1 MMSEGYQQT
10 LVGRLAQ
17 YAQTEGEY
25 ARPTAT
31 AFEFLHGDD
40 LNEPLARVDTL
51 TFQQLD
57 EQAKILAVRLL
68 RQIAAGERAAGQTAV
83 GQRVILCYP
92 PGLDYIKAFYA
103 CLYAGIVAVPLYPPQ
118 GKANTRRFR
127 HVINTC
133 GVNYILTTQE
143 MQSKFVARLLQASDV
158 SDKEQSDE
166 ALPDLSA
173 EQFIYTD
180 LLLADEQYNAL
191 DAFIWPDISPDSL
204 AFLQYTSG
212 STGDPKGV
220 MITHGNIM
228 ANLRLLQQTA
238 GCHEQD
244 TFVNWLPLFH
254 DLGLVNAMLLPVY
267 LGTRSVLMAPLTFV
281 ANPVYWLQAISH
293 YRGSICGAPNFAYEL
308 CLKKVSDD
316 AVAELNLDSW
326 RIAFNAAEPIFPE
339 TLSGFARKYEAVGF
353 QQTCFFPSYGMAEAT
368 VFLCGCMHEL
378 EHIVPL
384 ALDGK
389 SIATESNQCAEGK
402 SAVACGDISRM
413 QQCGHDIRIVDPETF
428 SELPNGQVGEI
439 WARGKSIGVGYW
451 QRPEQTHDTFYALL
465 QQERKEQQE
474 HRTGFDESG
483 WLRTGDLGL
492 VHDSRLYVTGRIK
505 ELIIIAGQ
513 NYYPTDIER
522 TVQEAH
528 SALTVGAGA
537 AFAVEQDG
545 EERLIVVQ
553 EIARTALKGLDTQA
567 VFQSVLTAIAQEY
580 QLDPYVI
587 LLVKPARVEKTTSGK
602 IQRKLAQHK
611 YLADEIECID
621 RYMRGQ
627 GAQAVESR
635 ATNRLEKIQQVAQ
648 ERRAPNE
655 LESFLIQ
662 ALQDELFDDAYSAA
676 SQNLGSAKEPE
687 ISPDDSIFSLGANS
701 IILTRLLYR
710 VNKHLQGQLPEE
722 LSIACMF
729 EYPIIAQ
736 LADYIRSQMS
746 QSQLQNSYSQNSLV
760 SAKSYIKSKADT
772 DSPIPMTPAQQ
783 GLWFQWQMEPQSGAY
798 NEYRIFALKDAV
810 NASALETSF
819 KHLIERHEILRT
831 CMVRDD
837 SGFYLQ
843 PLAIDAADQFVM
855 PVLSVSTHTELDK
868 SLTEAVV
875 EPFDLIAGQVI
886 RAKLIHLGNEAYL
899 AVAMHHIATDGWSVA
914 LLIQELSTLYQYYS
928 GVSQT
933 EFSLEAQL
941 PSLPIQFS
949 DYAAWIN
956 KGLTQKQERI
966 SSGILSGLQ
975 YWKER
980 LKGAPELHNLPLDK
994 RRPMHQAMSGG
1005 LVQHFISDEQLQ
1017 QINQFCDAHNVTLH
1031 IFLQSALAVL
1041 LARFGGESGE
1051 QDIVIGSPYAGR
1063 SQPELQHLV
1072 GYFVNTLVYR
1082 HQFSDDTNFASLL
1095 QRTREQAIAAY
1106 THQLVPFEM
1115 LVNELQ
1121 PQRSNAYNPL
1131 VQIALVVQNNESAD
1145 LTLGKVSAQ
1154 EYALPNAPV
1163 FAKYDLELS
1172 VSESKSQ
1179 NGLLLEWRY
1188 RDDLFLHGSIQ
1199 GLAECFDE
1207 LLQNLLQSP
1216 HKPISQVSLLPSNQL
1231 KQLADWSIPAVLN
1244 QEAVEDVHAE
1254 SRFESV
1260 SRRFES
1266 MASLYPSNIAVQCD
1280 DEFLTYE
1287 ALNNK
1292 ANQLARYL
1300 LKQGVTSESLVALYF
1315 QRSVDMLVAILG
1327 VLKSGAAYLP
1337 VDTNNPESRTQWILQ
1352 DAKVDIL
1359 LTHLEVSE
1367 TSSWD
1372 VQFAVSNKIQACI
1385 TIDDV
1390 HTSLEMQCYSTA
1402 NLNEDEVPFV
1412 SATKDHRAYVIY
1424 TSGSTGQPKGVEV
1437 SHHNVLRLFSSSD
1450 DLFHFSEQDVWT
1462 LFHNYAFDFSV
1473 WEIWGALL
1481 YGGRLVVVPYWV
1493 AREPQQFLR
1502 LLQEQKVSV
1511 LNQTPSAFEQLLAAN
1526 AEDSSSRALT
1536 SLRYVIFGG
1545 EALDYQALSPWF
1557 ERYTQSHCKL
1567 VNMYGITETTVHV
1580 TFYEVTQNDEQMLV
1594 GSVIGRPLPDL
1605 GVCILDE
1612 QLQPVMPGAYGEL
1625 CVMGEGVT
1633 LGYLNRE
1640 ALTAERFIDYS
1651 LSSLNLSGKTR
1662 LYRSGDIGRFLPDG
1676 RIEYLGRRDH
1686 QVKIRGFRIELGE
1699 IETALLNCKV
1709 SVETESPIAI
1719 QQAAVLACS
1728 HTKSNGDVG
1737 GNDNHK
1743 QLVAFVVGA
1752 GLTECDYS
1760 HFSKQLHH
1768 QLRDSLSGALPSHM
1782 IPSAFIVIDAIPL
1795 THNGKQ
1801 DNKALLALADV
1812 HLQHNA
1818 QNASRELVTAGN
1830 ELEQK
1835 LCDIWQQVLGIDKV
1849 GIRDNFFVLGGD
1861 SILAIQV
1868 VSRAKT
1874 QGILF
1879 TVKELFQ
1886 YQTIAELSPSVRFIP
1901 DSLVTNEQAD
1911 IVGTVP
1917 LLPIQHW
1924 FFEQDLPV
1932 PEHYNQSLVLDVPAS
1947 FSAIHLH
1954 KIVTALYQRHDV
1966 LRARFVPVQSGNES
1980 GIQKHNWQCVFE
1992 PFKQSMVDNSIVVE
2006 GELDALSENLAGVK
2020 RYNRT
2025 ERIRARTEQV
2035 QASFNIEQ
2043 GGLFKAVLF
2052 SDSLAY
2058 DSILSDANSA
2068 TEDKS
2073 EQSRSLFQSR
2083 PRLLLVM
2090 HHLIC
2095 DGVSWRILLADIF
2108 EYWQQLQDDKPIQ
2121 IAPKSASLQQWSRTL
2136 HDYSQSPDL
2145 QLQRNFW
2152 LSQLPVIE
2160 SEKTQS
2166 SGLEESSLIKID
2178 LQLSKNDS
2186 QRLIG
2191 NIHQAYHT
2199 QVQDILLS
2207 ALLNAFGRWAGK
2219 SGIRVD
2225 MESHGRQFAGEY
2237 DMDLGA
2243 TFGWFTALYPVFLPC
2258 AVSSESDS
2266 LVENIALLKECLR
2279 RVPQQGIG
2287 FGVLNYIARD
2297 PEIQQAWQ
2305 ASPAEL
2311 LFNYLGQVD
2320 NLFHD
2325 NGDNDQDWHL
2335 HRLTGLSSSSRNPPA
2350 YPVEVNA
2357 MLQAGRFNIQFQFD
2371 AKRASNVVFS
2381 TTPESNNI
2389 SSHFHEFVAL
2399 FRESLEQC
2407 LLHCENMVRAGKQ
2420 HATASDFPLLL
2431 ACYRQYQDTCSDVTA
2446 RFLDAGHRQLQE
2458 TLNRVLPMMNMGKNH
2473 SVSDIFPLCST
2484 QEEILFQGLLTPDST
2499 AYFEQVSFA
2508 LHNGL
2513 NRDAWYA
2520 SWNEVF
2526 QRYQVLRT
2534 GFDHNN
2540 FIQPMQIVFDG
2551 LSLPW
2556 QEYDWTDFAR
2566 DAQQERLESEK
2577 GSHREAGF
2585 QFNKAPLTQFHL
2597 YQLSEQEWH
2606 FVWNFHHIL
2615 LDGWSM
2621 SLIIADVLSLYEKV
2635 VGADV
2640 AVNEVVTSS
2649 STFLSSVPAYQKYIS
2664 WLQEHSHEAA
2674 LSYWRDY
2681 LAGLNQ
2687 PPQMT
2692 FDGEAN
2698 VKNLAASEASE
2709 QKETAVQRD
2718 KLSLNLPETLQQA
2731 IQNLQT
2737 QQGVTLNTLVH
2748 SAMALLLSHYCE
2760 SNDVVF
2766 GETVSGR
2773 PADLNDVEK
2782 MAGLF
2787 IHTIP
2792 VRYQFEQIASLSV
2805 QQWWQRI
2812 HQDNVQ
2818 REQHSYL
2825 SLAEIRAQS
2834 ELAAKPVELKAGS
2847 QSLFDYLLNVESYP
2861 IDAELLAQSSILAR
2875 DDISH
2880 YAQNSFPFT
2889 LVFVPGTDLHLYLS
2903 YDVARFKSAD
2913 IQQFVS
2919 DLLSLLTLITH
2930 QSELSIAEVLAAL
2943 HQQKQDA
2950 AKQAMQ
2956 NLRSRRGT
2964 RASEMLQTSQQ
2975 QDGGETES
2983 DPDPSHSAN
2992 RYSTREKRRSRQ
3004 AISFKS

>member
-1 MMSEGYQQT
+1 MMSQGYQQT

-17 YAQTEGEY
+17 YAQPEGEL
-25 ARPTAT
+25 ARPDAT

-40 LNEPLARVDTL
+40 VNEPLARVDTL

-57 EQAKILAVRLL
+57 AQAKILAVRLL
-68 RQIAAGERAAGQTAV
+68 RQIAAGAAVERTAGQKTAGQTAV
-83 GQRVILCYP
+83 GQRAAGQRVILCYP

-143 MQSKFVARLLQASDV
+143 MQSKFVARLLQTSDHEH
-158 SDKEQSDE
+158 SAQ
-166 ALPDLSA
+166 ALPDLNA

-180 LLLADEQYNAL
+180 ALLAEPHSDL
-191 DAFIWPDISPDSL
+191 DSFVWPDISPDSL

-228 ANLRLLQQTA
+228 ANLRLLEQTT
-238 GCHEQD
+238 GCHQGD

-308 CLKKVSDD
+308 CLKKVPEE
-316 AVAELNLDSW
+316 AIAGLNLDSW

-339 TLSGFARKYEAVGF
+339 TLSEFARKYESAGF
-353 QQTCFFPSYGMAEAT
+353 KQGSFFPSYGMAEAT
-368 VFLCGCMHEL
+368 VFLCGCMHEP
-378 EHIVPL
+378 EHIVRL

-389 SIATESNQCAEGK
+389 SIAIESNPPTEGK

-428 SELPNGQVGEI
+428 CELPDGQVGEI
-439 WARGKSIGVGYW
+439 WARGNSIGVGYW

-465 QQERKEQQE
+465 QQEEQNA
-474 HRTGFDESG
+474 RADDAG

-492 VHDSRLYVTGRIK
+492 VHNHRLYVTGRIK

-545 EERLIVVQ
+545 EERLVVVQ
-553 EIARTALKGLDTQA
+553 EVARTALKELNSQA

-580 QLDPYVI
+580 QLDPYAI

-611 YLADEIECID
+611 YLTGEIDSIAA
-621 RYMRGQ
+621 YVKGQ
-627 GAQAVESR
+627 SAVEPES
-635 ATNRLEKIQQVAQ
+635 Q
-648 ERRAPNE
+648 EQALNEVEQHTTQTRAPNE
-655 LESFLIQ
+655 LEAFLIQ
-662 ALQDELFDDAYSAA
+662 ALQDELFD
-676 SQNLGSAKEPE
+676 GSRQEPEE

-701 IILTRLLYR
+701 IVLTRLLYR
-710 VNKHLQGQLPEE
+710 VNKHWQGKLAEE
-722 LSIACMF
+722 LSIACIF
-729 EYPIIAQ
+729 EYPTIAQ
-736 LADYIRSQMS
+736 LAAYIRSQMA
-746 QSQLQNSYSQNSLV
+746 QLQMQVADVSNVLTDVSLSSSIEKV
-760 SAKSYIKSKADT
+760 KAD
-772 DSPIPMTPAQQ
+772 SLIPMTPAQQ
-783 GLWFQWQMEPQSGAY
+783 GLWFQWQMEPQSAAY
-798 NEYRIFALKDAV
+798 NEYRFFSLQGEV
-810 NASALETSF
+810 NTSALESSF
-819 KHLIERHEILRT
+819 RHLIERHEILRT
-831 CMVRDD
+831 CMIRDD

-855 PVLSVSTHTELDK
+855 PVLAVSTRAELDQ
-868 SLTEAVV
+868 SLTEAVIA
-875 EPFDLIAGQVI
+875 PFDLITGQVI
-886 RAKLIHLGNEAYL
+886 RAKLIRFADDAYL
-899 AVAMHHIATDGWSVA
+899 SVSMHHIATDGWSVA
-914 LLIQELSTLYQYYS
+914 LLIQELSTLYQYYADA
-928 GVSQT
+928 GNA
-933 EFSLEAQL
+933 ELSLEQQL

-949 DYAAWIN
+949 DYAAWTHQALN
-956 KGLTQKQERI
+956 PSQEQI
-966 SSGILSGLQ
+966 QSGLL

-994 RRPMHQAMSGG
+994 RRPMYQTMSGG
-1005 LVQHFISDEQLQ
+1005 LVQHQLSAEQLK

-1041 LARFGGESGE
+1041 LARYSGEHGETGE

-1072 GYFVNTLVYR
+1072 GYFVNMLVYR
-1082 HQFSDDTNFASLL
+1082 HQFTADTNFTTLL
-1095 QRTREQAIAAY
+1095 QQTREQAVAAY

-1121 PQRSNAYNPL
+1121 PQRSSAYNPL

-1145 LTLGKVSAQ
+1145 LTLGKVSIQ
-1154 EYALPNAPV
+1154 EYALANAPV
-1163 FAKYDLELS
+1163 FAKYDLELC
-1172 VSESKSQ
+1172 VSESGSQ
-1179 NGLLLEWRY
+1179 RGLLLQWRY
-1188 RDDLFLHGSIQ
+1188 RDDLFLSSSIQ
-1199 GLAECFDE
+1199 GLADCFDE
-1207 LLQNLLQSP
+1207 LLTNLVQSP
-1216 HKPISQVSLLPSNQL
+1216 DTPVSQVALLSAAQLQQLAEWSMPVASVQNEGEQSQIENTFESISQ
-1231 KQLADWSIPAVLN
+1231 
-1244 QEAVEDVHAE
+1244 
-1254 SRFESV
+1254 RFES
-1260 SRRFES
+1260 F
-1266 MASLYPSNIAVQCD
+1266 ASHYPNNIAVQCD
-1280 DEFLTYE
+1280 DESLTYD

-1300 LKQGVTSESLVALYF
+1300 LKQGVKSSSLVALYF
-1315 QRSVDMLVAILG
+1315 ERSVDMLVAILG

-1337 VDTNNPESRTQWILQ
+1337 IDTNNPESRTQWILQ
-1352 DAKVDIL
+1352 DANVDIL
-1359 LTHLEVSE
+1359 LTHLEASE
-1367 TSSWD
+1367 TASWD
-1372 VQFAVSNKIQACI
+1372 FQSIVNSTVKTCI
-1385 TIDDV
+1385 TIDSA
-1390 HTSLEMQCYSTA
+1390 HTSLELQCFSTA
-1402 NLNEDEVPFV
+1402 NISVDDAHFVP
-1412 SATKDHRAYVIY
+1412 AKNHRAYVIY

-1450 DLFHFSEQDVWT
+1450 ALFDFSEQDVWT

-1502 LLQEQKVSV
+1502 LLQEKKVSV
-1511 LNQTPSAFEQLLAAN
+1511 LNQTPSAFEQVLAADV
-1526 AEDSSSRALT
+1526 EDSSSQALA

-1557 ERYTQSHCKL
+1557 ERYSQSDCKL

-1580 TFYEVTQNDEQMLV
+1580 TFYEVTQNEDQMQI

-1605 GVCILDE
+1605 SVCILDE
-1612 QLQPVMPGAYGEL
+1612 QLQPVMPGAYGEI

-1633 LGYLNRE
+1633 LGYLNRQT
-1640 ALTAERFIDYS
+1640 LTAERFIEHS
-1651 LSSLNLSGKTR
+1651 LPFSNLSNKVR

-1676 RIEYLGRRDH
+1676 NIEYLGRRDH

-1699 IETALLNCKV
+1699 IENALLNCKV
-1709 SVETESPIAI
+1709 SVEDKSPIAI

-1728 HTKSNGDVG
+1728 LTKSNGDVSG
-1737 GNDNHK
+1737 KDNHK
-1743 QLVAFVVGA
+1743 QLVAFVVSA
-1752 GLTECDYS
+1752 GLSECDHC
-1760 HFSKQLHH
+1760 HFKSELHH
-1768 QLRDSLSGALPSHM
+1768 QLRDSLSGALPGHM

-1801 DNKALLALADV
+1801 DNKALLALLALAALADAYF
-1812 HLQHNA
+1812 QNNA
-1818 QNASRELVTAGN
+1818 QSSDRELVTASN

-1835 LCDIWQQVLGIDKV
+1835 LCGIWQQVLGIDKV

-1868 VSRAKT
+1868 VARAKT

-1886 YQTIAELSPSVRFIP
+1886 HQTIVELSSVVRVSP
-1901 DSLVTNEQAD
+1901 DILVASEQDD
-1911 IVGTVP
+1911 IVGAVP

-1924 FFEQDLPV
+1924 FFERDLPV
-1932 PEHYNQSLVLDVPAS
+1932 PEHYNQSLVLDVPVS
-1947 FSAIHLH
+1947 FSARHLH
-1954 KIVTALYQRHDV
+1954 NIVAALYQRHDV
-1966 LRARFVPVQSGNES
+1966 LRARFEPVQGVLES
-1980 GIQKHNWQCVFE
+1980 EQQKPQWQCVFA
-1992 PFKQSMVDNSIVVE
+1992 PFNQSMVDDSIIVDDGQNALDGMSSNAKENSR
-2006 GELDALSENLAGVK
+2006 S
-2020 RYNRT
+2020 

-2035 QASFNIEQ
+2035 QASFNIEL

-2052 SDSLAY
+2052 TESTHSESAQSNSL
-2058 DSILSDANSA
+2058 LQPNP
-2068 TEDKS
+2068 K
-2073 EQSRSLFQSR
+2073 
-2083 PRLLLVM
+2083 LLLVM

-2108 EYWQQLQDDKPIQ
+2108 DYWQQLQDGKAIQ
-2121 IAPKSASLQQWSRTL
+2121 IAAKSASLTQWSNTL
-2136 HDYSQSPDL
+2136 RGYSQSRDV
-2145 QLQRNFW
+2145 QQQRDFW
-2152 LSQLPVIE
+2152 LSQLPANQLSANQLSASFSPVKE
-2160 SEKTQS
+2160 PTR
-2166 SGLEESSLIKID
+2166 LIKIE

-2186 QRLIG
+2186 LRLLG
-2191 NIHQAYHT
+2191 NIHLAYHT
-2199 QVQDILLS
+2199 QVQDILLG
-2207 ALLNAFGRWAGK
+2207 ALLNAFGRWTGK
-2219 SGIRVD
+2219 SAIRVD
-2225 MESHGRQFAGEY
+2225 MESHGRQLAGEY
-2237 DMDLGA
+2237 EMDLGA
-2243 TFGWFTALYPVFLPC
+2243 TLGWFTALYPVFLPC
-2258 AVSSESDS
+2258 GVAEQTGTYGEH
-2266 LVENIALLKECLR
+2266 LALLKECLR
-2279 RVPQQGIG
+2279 RVPQQGVG

-2305 ASPAEL
+2305 NSPAEL

-2320 NLFHD
+2320 NLLQ
-2325 NGDNDQDWHL
+2325 NGDGDGDADSGGRKHWHL
-2335 HRLTGLSSSSRNPPA
+2335 HRLSGLSSSLKNPPA

-2357 MLQAGRFNIQFQFD
+2357 MLQAEHFNIQFQFD
-2371 AKRASNVVFS
+2371 AMWASAI
-2381 TTPESNNI
+2381 ESHNT
-2389 SSHFHEFVAL
+2389 SGHLHQFVAL

-2407 LLHCENMVRAGKQ
+2407 LLHCESMVKAGKQ
-2420 HATASDFPLLL
+2420 QATASDFPLLL
-2431 ACYRQYQDTCSDVTA
+2431 SCYRQSQASYSDTDADVTSA
-2446 RFLDAGHRQLQE
+2446 FLEPSHRQLQN
-2458 TLNRVLPMMNMGKNH
+2458 TLNKVVPKINQGVHH

-2520 SWNEVF
+2520 AWNDVF

-2534 GFDHNN
+2534 GFDHNH
-2540 FIQPMQIVFDG
+2540 FIQPMQIVFTQ

-2556 QEYDWTDFAR
+2556 QEHDWSEFNQD
-2566 DAQQERLESEK
+2566 QQQARLETEK
-2577 GSHREAGF
+2577 RLQREAGF
-2585 QFNKAPLTQFHL
+2585 QFDKAPLTQFHL
-2597 YQLSEQEWH
+2597 YQLSKQEWH

-2621 SLIIADVLSLYEKV
+2621 SLIIADVLALYEKTV
-2635 VGADV
+2635 
-2640 AVNEVVTSS
+2640 S
-2649 STFLSSVPAYQKYIS
+2649 STSDDKSSISLSAVPAYQGYIG

-2674 LSYWRDY
+2674 LLYWRDY

-2687 PPQMT
+2687 PPQMA
-2692 FDGEAN
+2692 FDAEAN
-2698 VKNLAASEASE
+2698 VKNLAASNDPGENASE

-2718 KLSLNLPETLQQA
+2718 KYALNLPETLQQA

-2748 SAMALLLSHYCE
+2748 SAMALLLSHYSE

-2773 PADLNDVEK
+2773 PADLNDVEN

-2792 VRYQFEQIASLSV
+2792 VRYQFEPIAALSL

-2818 REQHSYL
+2818 REQYAYL

-2834 ELAAKPVELKAGS
+2834 ELAAKSVEQKAGS
-2847 QSLFDYLLNVESYP
+2847 QPLFDYLLNVESYP
-2861 IDAELLAQSSILAR
+2861 IDAERLAQSSILAR

-2903 YDVARFKSAD
+2903 YDMARFKSSD
-2913 IQQFVS
+2913 IQQFVA
-2919 DLLSLLTLITH
+2919 DLLSLLTLMSH
-2930 QSELSIAEVLAAL
+2930 KPELSIAQVLAEL
-2943 HQQKQDA
+2943 QQQKQDTV
-2950 AKQAMQ
+2950 KQAMQ
-2956 NLRSRRGT
+2956 NLRSRRGN
-2964 RASEMLQTSQQ
+2964 RASAQTLP
-2975 QDGGETES
+2975 ETSETQS
-2983 DPDPSHSAN
+2983 DTDADQSENRHSV
-2992 RYSTREKRRSRQ
+2992 REKRRSRQ